1 MDNNIVQTVYDTL
14 EARTA
19 EIAEI
24 RTEYDKMEAMATSGK
39 YTRKALEKDVFPKRD
54 ALKRQMQD
62 QSAAAIKEARGLI
75 DQYRA
80 DVAAESNLDPLMLT
94 EDIELLKPGIVLLPR
109 DIAAILERNAGNKT
123 MTQITLRYAK
133 EHGIDTRGI
142 HVPNDN
148 EETIARNLENIVYY
162 YEKWIHTPRATK
174 MLHTFFNIKD

>member
-54 ALKRQMQD
+54 ALKRQMQ
-62 QSAAAIKEARGLI
+62 
-75 DQYRA
+75 
-80 DVAAESNLDPLMLT
+80 SNLDPLMLT

-123 MTQITLRYAK
+123 MTQMTLRYAK